1 MEKNE
6 LFVCECSNVEHQLIF
21 TYFDDET
28 NGDVYMSVHLIPE
41 SNIWKR
47 IKNAIK
53 YIFGYRSKYG
63 DFDEFIFRSKD
74 SEKLQ
79 SIINYLKKSSVD

>member
-6 LFVCECSNVEHQLIF
+6 LFICECSNVEHQLIF

-28 NGDVYMSVHLIPE
+28 DGDVYMSVHLISE

-47 IKNAIK
+47 IKNAVK

-74 SEKLQ
+74 LEKLQ
-79 SIINYLKKSSVD
+79 NITNYLKKSSVD

>member
-28 NGDVYMSVHLIPE
+28 KGDVYMSVHLIPE

>member
-21 TYFDDET
+21 TYFDDEP
-28 NGDVYMSVHLIPE
+28 GDVYMSVHLVPE
-41 SNIWKR
+41 TSIWKR

-53 YIFGYRSKYG
+53 YIFGYKSKYG
-63 DFDEFIFRSKD
+63 DFDEFIFKRED
-74 SEKLQ
+74 CEKLQ
-79 SIINYLKKSSVD
+79 KITNYLK

>member
-6 LFVCECSNVEHQLIF
+6 LFICECSNVEHQLIF

-28 NGDVYMSVHLIPE
+28 DGDVYMSVRLIPE

-47 IKNAIK
+47 IKNAVK

>member
-6 LFVCECSNVEHQLIF
+6 LFICECSNVEHQLIF
-21 TYFDDET
+21 TYFDDEK

-47 IKNAIK
+47 IKNAVK

-79 SIINYLKKSSVD
+79 NIINYLKKSSVD